1 MSRNLRV
8 WICPLAS
15 NWVWLCLIASSG
27 IAALG
32 CAGDDD
38 GGGAASDTAG
48 RARESDSPRF
58 PESAAASRDADRANE
73 APRFP
78 ASTAGP
84 PDILLI
90 SIDTLRPDHLGT
102 YGYERDTSP
111 VLDSLAAR
119 GATFENAF
127 AQSSWTLPSHVSL
140 MTSTYPAVHQV
151 DTERRSLPES
161 IPTLAE
167 SLQARGYETT
177 GFVSWIYLAAKF
189 GFARGF
195 DRYDELVPSRE
206 LQDSSSKHSVRAA
219 GIVDSVLSWA
229 YGHSESHDPM
239 RERGIREDSA
249 MGDGESE
256 KGKDTHRKG
265 SASSRPPFF
274 LFVHFFDPHMD
285 YDPPLADARSFDPAI
300 ESTEAGSY
308 DALKPYIAG
317 LSADVPPIPEKV
329 IGHAIDLYDAEIR
342 YTDRELGRLLDG
354 LRRLGLLDHAVIVV
368 TSDHGEEFGEHGSME
383 GHQWTLY
390 DEVLHVPL
398 LVAAPGLDQG
408 IRISRI
414 VESIDIA
421 PTLLRW
427 AGIEAPPSYQ
437 GRPLQELLTGTP
449 GARADGRSLLPPV
462 EWEERAFAE
471 LGRFVI
477 RASLRT
483 PDHKLIYTKDTHG
496 KSRLGVPIEPGFELF
511 DLHADPLEHDNLYAD
526 DSPVARQLT
535 DRLRAWAAHRGALP
549 SIVEPQLTAEER
561 ERLRSVGYIGR

>member
-1 MSRNLRV
+1 MGGEDDHRAADDHASR
-8 WICPLAS
+8 AS
-15 NWVWLCLIASSG
+15 ESDAPRLPASSN
-27 IAALG
+27 
-32 CAGDDD
+32 
-38 GGGAASDTAG
+38 GA
-48 RARESDSPRF
+48 
-58 PESAAASRDADRANE
+58 
-73 APRFP
+73 
-78 ASTAGP
+78 AGP
-84 PDILLI
+84 PDIILI

-102 YGYERDTSP
+102 YGYGRDTSP

-167 SLQARGYETT
+167 SLQAHGYETT

-195 DRYDELVPSRE
+195 DRYDELVPPRE

-219 GIVDSVLSWA
+219 GIVDSVLVWA
-229 YGHSESHDPM
+229 RESHASRLPLHDPVD
-239 RERGIREDSA
+239 RDGSA
-249 MGDGESE
+249 TRDGAS
-256 KGKDTHRKG
+256 GQRNDTRRAD
-265 SASSRPPFF
+265 SASSRRPFF

-285 YDPPLADARSFDPAI
+285 YDPPLADARHFDPSI
-300 ESTEAGSY
+300 ESTDAGSY

-317 LSADVPPIPEKV
+317 ISANVPPIPKDV
-329 IGHAIDLYDAEIR
+329 IRRAIDLYDAEIR
-342 YTDRELGRLLDG
+342 YTDRELGRLFDG
-354 LRRLGLLDHAVIVV
+354 LSELGMLDRAVIVV

-398 LVAAPGLDQG
+398 LVVAPGVG
-408 IRISRI
+408 PGSRIPQI

-427 AGIEAPPSYQ
+427 AGIDAPPSYQ
-437 GRPLQELLTGTP
+437 GRPLHALLSDSVD
-449 GARADGRSLLPPV
+449 AIRADGWASGRETM
-462 EWEERAFAE
+462 EWEERTFAE
-471 LGRFVI
+471 IGRFVM

-483 PDHKLIYTKDTHG
+483 DGHKLIFTKDTEG
-496 KSRLGVPIEPGFELF
+496 KNRLGVPIQPGFELF
-511 DLHADPLEHDNLYAD
+511 NLGVDPLEQDNQYAED
-526 DSPVARQLT
+526 DPVARQLSN
-535 DRLRAWAAHRGALP
+535 RLRTWAAHRGAP
-549 SIVEPQLTAEER
+549 PAMVEPDLTAEER